1 MWACERC
8 GSLAHLACIGR
19 VPAALYHCHQC
30 KKEHDQGKFKDP
42 TFDFN
47 LWEYVVS
54 GMHRDS
60 EVVER
65 SRVEQQAL
73 QCCVHG
79 GELMVMHD
87 GGWKVLP
94 SMQRR

>member
-1 MWACERC
+1 M
-8 GSLAHLACIGR
+8 
-19 VPAALYHCHQC
+19 
-30 KKEHDQGKFKDP
+30 
-42 TFDFN
+42 
-47 LWEYVVS
+47 S

-73 QCCVHG
+73 QCCVHS
-79 GELMVMHD
+79 GELMVLHD

-94 SMQRR
+94 SMRRR